1 MKKGHYGFFP
11 FLIII
16 YAAIFILLPIIVEP
30 KLLLAR
36 GNDLQEQFWPVF
48 YFIREQFWKNHSMP
62 LWNNLWFSGLPLLPD
77 PQFSLFYP
85 FNVIFILLPT
95 DIGFI
100 IYFLVHI
107 IIGGVGTF
115 ITARYGFHFA
125 KNSSLFCALLYIS
138 QPRLAGYLEAGHYG
152 LVASLAWLPF
162 VLLGVIKLSR
172 QANFF
177 WAIVLSVALAGL
189 FYTHPVNFLLT
200 AIISVAIFITLWLTN
215 SQGKKG
221 KNGIKPPILFAI
233 SGLLVFGLTAITLLP
248 QIEWLPDTT
257 RSLLLKDRDVY
268 PKWSSFNEFIL
279 SVLWPIKLSIWEI
292 DTEKWIPLGIITSFL
307 GFHGFLQVKKKFKI
321 LLLFLLLA
329 VFLVA
334 TNTISPIYPLL
345 LSQDWYAL
353 MRVTT
358 RIWFIP
364 GLALIFLAGL
374 SFESLYKKLPHVL
387 LLIIF
392 GSAITESIFL
402 SWARIYKPA
411 DQQTKATNAVYEF
424 LKSDKGRFRVF
435 CVTRCLSQKEAAKYN
450 LELVEGYNT
459 LQQKN
464 YYDQFIQLSQ
474 VFWNRYTLALP
485 PFEIYTTRE
494 IQPYAPELT
503 GYNVKYIISPHA
515 LNDKSLIL
523 KEESG
528 EYLIYENPAVKS
540 RAYFSN
546 GKEAPIL
553 KYSPNYIK
561 VDTSSHETR
570 QLIVAEVYNS
580 GWIAKLNG
588 EKLTEIKQTSNKL
601 RQIEI
606 EKDTLFIEMRY
617 NPKSYQLGRI
627 ISLSSLFIVF
637 VYLAYLFRRKQ
648 GS

>member
-1 MKKGHYGFFP
+1 MKKSRYGLFV
-11 FLIII
+11 FLLIVC
-16 YAAIFILLPIIVEP
+16 AAIFILLPIIIEP

-48 YFIREQFWKNHSMP
+48 YFIREQFWKNHSLP

-85 FNVIFILLPT
+85 FNMIFILLPT

-107 IIGGVGTF
+107 VIGGVGTF
-115 ITARYGFHFA
+115 ITARYGLHFA
-125 KNSSLFCALLYIS
+125 KNSSLFCALLYMS

-162 VLLGVIKLSR
+162 ALLGVIKLSR
-172 QANFF
+172 QANLL

-200 AIISVAIFITLWLTN
+200 TIISIAIFITLFLSN
-215 SQGKKG
+215 SLG
-221 KNGIKPPILFAI
+221 KNDIKPLILFAI
-233 SGLLVFGLTAITLLP
+233 SGLLVFGLTAVTLLP

-257 RSLLLKDRDVY
+257 RSLLLKNRDIY
-268 PKWSSFNEFIL
+268 PKWSSFNEFAL
-279 SVLWPIKLSIWEI
+279 SILWPIKLDIWEI

-307 GFHGFLQVKKKFKI
+307 GLYGFLQLKKKFKMLL
-321 LLLFLLLA
+321 LLLFLT

-364 GLALIFLAGL
+364 GLALVFFAGL
-374 SFESLYKKLPHVL
+374 SFESLYKKLPRIL
-387 LLIIF
+387 LLILF
-392 GSAITESIFL
+392 GSAIVESVFL
-402 SWARIYKPA
+402 SWARIYKPT
-411 DQQTKATNAVYEF
+411 DQQTKATNEVYEF
-424 LKSDKGRFRVF
+424 LKGDKGRFRVF

-474 VFWNRYTLALP
+474 VFWDRYTLALP

-503 GYNVKYIISPHA
+503 GYNIKYIISPHA

-523 KEESG
+523 KKESG
-528 EYLIYENPAVKS
+528 GYLIYENPAVKS

-546 GKEAPIL
+546 GKEALIL
-553 KYSPNYIK
+553 EYSPNYIK
-561 VDTSSHETR
+561 VDTSSHETK
-570 QLIVAEVYNS
+570 QLIIAEVYNS

-588 EKLTEIKQTSNKL
+588 EKPTEIKQTSNKL

-606 EKDTLFIEMRY
+606 EKDTLFVEMRY
-617 NPKSYQLGRI
+617 SPKSYQLGRI
-627 ISLSSLFIVF
+627 ITLSSLLIVF
-637 VYLAYLFRRKQ
+637 AYLTHLFRRKQ
-648 GS
+648 GL

>member
-1 MKKGHYGFFP
+1 MKKDRYSFFV
-11 FLIII
+11 FLLII
-16 YAAIFILLPIIVEP
+16 YAAVFILLPIIIEP

-48 YFIREQFWKNHSMP
+48 YFIREEFWKNHSLP

-85 FNVIFILLPT
+85 FNMIFILLPT

-115 ITARYGFHFA
+115 ITARCGFHFA
-125 KNSSLFCALLYIS
+125 KTPSLFCALLYIS

-152 LVASLAWLPF
+152 LVASIAWLPF
-162 VLLGVIKLSR
+162 TLLGVIKLLH
-172 QANFF
+172 QANVF
-177 WAIVLSVALAGL
+177 WVIVLSVALAGL

-200 AIISVAIFITLWLTN
+200 AIISIAIFITLWLTDPR
-215 SQGKKG
+215 G
-221 KNGIKPPILFAI
+221 KNGIKPLILFII

-307 GFHGFLQVKKKFKI
+307 GFHGFLQVKKKFKV

-334 TNTISPIYPLL
+334 ANTISPIYPLL

-364 GLALIFLAGL
+364 GLALTFLAGL
-374 SFESLYKKLPHVL
+374 GFESLYKKLPHTL

-392 GSAITESIFL
+392 ISAIIESVSL
-402 SWARIYKPA
+402 SWARIYKPI
-411 DQQTKATNAVYEF
+411 DQQTKATNEVYEF
-424 LKSDKGRFRVF
+424 VKRDKDRFRVF
-435 CVTRCLSQKEAAKYN
+435 CVTRCLSQKEAAIYN

-474 VFWNRYTLALP
+474 VFWDRYTLALP

-503 GYNVKYIISPHA
+503 GYNVKYVISPYA
-515 LNDKSLIL
+515 LNDKSFIL
-523 KEESG
+523 RKESG
-528 EYLIYENPAVKS
+528 GYLIYENPAVKG

-553 KYSPNYIK
+553 EYLPNYIK
-561 VDTSSHETR
+561 IDTSSHETK

-588 EKLTEIKQTSNKL
+588 EKPTEIKQTSNKL

-606 EKDTLFIEMRY
+606 EKDTRFVEMRY

-627 ISLSSLFIVF
+627 ISLSSLIIVST
-637 VYLAYLFRRKQ
+637 YLTYLLRRKQ